1 MRSTCVLMGWLLAAA
16 LCGAEQLPAGS
27 AGESGSVPQSR
38 AQADGPSRLANRVA
52 ELEARNAELER
63 LVTLR
68 ASEVERYR
76 AGLAQA
82 VAELNRLRG
91 EAALMPPADSV
102 HRPSLRHGR
111 GLVPSVPSV
120 ELAGKEALV
129 RGEVSNSGRQ
139 TLRGLLTIELL
150 RDGRSVDTAR
160 YRVEIPPH
168 SSLPYAHRFALTGYA
183 AGSYAARAGLE
194 R

>member
-16 LCGAEQLPAGS
+16 LCGAGQLPAGRCD
-27 AGESGSVPQSR
+27 ESQAR
-38 AQADGPSRLANRVA
+38 ADETSRLANRVA

-63 LVTLR
+63 LVARR

-91 EAALMPPADSV
+91 ETALM
-102 HRPSLRHGR
+102 HGR
-111 GLVPSVPSV
+111 GSVPSVPSV

-129 RGEVSNSGRQ
+129 RG
-139 TLRGLLTIELL
+139 TLTNGGKQPFRGLLTIELL
-150 RDGRSVDTAR
+150 RGGQSIDTAR

-168 SSLPYAHRFALTGYA
+168 RRLPYAHRFVLTGYA
-183 AGSYAARAGLE
+183 AGSYSARASLE